1 MKHWVSL
8 GAALTCLGAFLALT
22 AAPALGAVSPEEADP
37 VVKEW
42 PVWPY
47 QASCYG
53 PPFDPVSV
61 FSGPANAE
69 LGTSPGEVALNEAIH
84 NPDLAGV
91 GMSRTGWRLV
101 SESETQAVFVTGA
114 LSDPFPW
121 WALFKR
127 EDTGWKLAGSGTCTP
142 HTALHGLEASS
153 WSISGEQ
160 RRLTPD
166 TRRISVVLEG
176 GGCSSGMSSNPRARK
191 PIFRKIG
198 KRLLMTVL
206 LEPLP
211 PGFHTCQGVVNPPM
225 EVRLPGRLGKRRLY
239 DGSTYPPGDVVA
251 RWREAIQRAAAS
263 RSSRLPQ

>member
-1 MKHWVSL
+1 MKRRICFAV
-8 GAALTCLGAFLALT
+8 ALACLGAFLALT

-61 FSGPANAE
+61 FGGPANAE
-69 LGTSPGEVALNEAIH
+69 LGTTPGEVALNEAIH
-84 NPDLAGV
+84 NPALADV

-114 LSDPFPW
+114 LSGPFPW

-127 EDTGWKLAGSGTCTP
+127 EDTGWKWAGSGTCTP
-142 HTALHGLEASS
+142 HTVLHGLEAAS
-153 WSISGEQ
+153 WSISSKQ

-176 GGCSSGMSSNPRARK
+176 GGCSGGMSSNPRARK
-191 PIFRKIG
+191 PIFRKLG
-198 KRLLMTVL
+198 KRLLVTVL

-211 PGFHTCQGVVNPPM
+211 PGAYTCQGVVNPPM
-225 EVRLPGRLGKRRLY
+225 WVALPGRLGKRRLY
-239 DGSTYPPGDVVA
+239 DGSTYPPGDVAA
-251 RWREAIQRAAAS
+251 RWREATQRAAV
-263 RSSRLPQ
+263 RSSRLLQ